1 MNNSKLDNSY
11 FIILS
16 FGFIYTIAFCDINLR
31 GLFMPEYLS
40 TTALSKLCG
49 LKAKPLVFD
58 FLIANDYLSYEE
70 GRYKLT
76 SKGLQYGHIRNGTSG
91 GEWVV
96 WDEEKLIPILK
107 DFKLSLTQ
115 ISSNDPLCLP
125 RQDNLYSLADAYGL
139 DEQAVVYSFLLSE
152 GYLCPQ
158 ASDSH
163 YTLTTKGLEYCRIFS
178 DGTYEHVVW
187 DEEKLGP
194 ILVSLKFRIIEQSNI
209 PFTFYH
215 MTHID
220 NLPEIMSKG
229 LFSHDSVGSYHDIS
243 NVSVNSRRQG
253 KEPVFHRAIHSY
265 VPLYFNIKN
274 AMLYAVQ
281 SSYPDRVIILEL
293 YTGVCLSKNVLFT
306 YNNAACSN
314 AVFYSS
320 VQKFIDA
327 NIWGRI
333 QQRYWGDDI
342 EVKQEMMS
350 ECLVLDHIDFR
361 SIKNIHCNS
370 EKTAQEAYDI
380 VEKSSENNV
389 KTVYAASNLFF
400 R

>member
-1 MNNSKLDNSY
+1 
-11 FIILS
+11 
-16 FGFIYTIAFCDINLR
+16 
-31 GLFMPEYLS
+31 MPEYLS
-40 TTALSKLCG
+40 TTALSKICG

-58 FLIANDYLSYEE
+58 FLITNDYLSYEE

-96 WDEEKLIPILK
+96 WNEEKLIPILEI
-107 DFKLSLTQ
+107 FKLSLTQ
-115 ISSNDPLCLP
+115 IPSSDPLCLP

-158 ASDSH
+158 ASDSYSYSY

-187 DEEKLGP
+187 DEEKLGS
-194 ILVSLKFRIIEQSNI
+194 ILVSLKSKIIEQSNI

-220 NLPEIMSKG
+220 NLPDIMSKG

-243 NVSVNSRRQG
+243 NVAVNSRRQG
-253 KEPVFHRAIHSY
+253 KEPIFHRAIHSY
-265 VPLYFNIKN
+265 VPLYFNVKN

-281 SSYPDRVIILEL
+281 SSHPDRVVILEF

-314 AVFYSS
+314 AIFYSS

-342 EVKQEMMS
+342 EIKQEMMS
-350 ECLVLDHIDFR
+350 ECLVLNHIDFR
-361 SIKNIHCNS
+361 FIKNIYCYS

-389 KTVYAASNLFF
+389 KTVYTDTARNLFF